1 MASKFTFDVEF
12 LPGGER
18 LSLSER
24 GRQKKVYSMDEID
37 QISARAREQGMK
49 AGHVQALEV
58 QTREIARLVEILR
71 EVLSR
76 SGKATLE
83 VRHEAALLA
92 LAAAR
97 KLAAAAVR
105 ALPAADVEET
115 LRHALHQAVGEARV
129 VLHTS
134 PKVAE
139 LLGPRLAEI
148 AHEEGFE
155 GRLAISG
162 EANFAAADC
171 RLEWRGG
178 GTERSEN
185 TIEAAIA
192 DLIARRFSNPSSV
205 ED

>member
-49 AGHVQALEV
+49 AGHVQALDA
-58 QTREIARLVEILR
+58 QTRELAKLIEILR
-71 EVLSR
+71 EVLTR
-76 SGKATLE
+76 SSKATME
-83 VRHEAALLA
+83 VRHEASQLA
-92 LAAAR
+92 FAIAR
-97 KLAAAAVR
+97 KLSAAAVR
-105 ALPAADVEET
+105 TLPTADVEET
-115 LRHALHQAVGEARV
+115 LRHALHQAVGEPRV

-134 PKVAE
+134 TKVAE
-139 LLGPRLAEI
+139 LLGPKLAEI

-162 EANFAAADC
+162 DASFAAADC

-178 GTERSEN
+178 GSERSES

-192 DLIARRFSNPSSV
+192 DLIARRFSNSSSV

>member
-49 AGHVQALEV
+49 AGHVQALEA
-58 QTREIARLVEILR
+58 QTREIAKLVEILR

-76 SGKATLE
+76 SGKATTE
-83 VRHEAALLA
+83 VRQDASLLA
-92 LAAAR
+92 FAVGR

-105 ALPAADVEET
+105 ALPTADVEEL
-115 LRHALHQAVGEARV
+115 LRHALHQAVGEPRV

-139 LLGPRLAEI
+139 LLGPKLAEI

-155 GRLAISG
+155 GRLAIAG
-162 EANFAAADC
+162 EANLAAADC

-178 GTERSEN
+178 GAERSES

-205 ED
+205 EE